1 MKTLWGALLAACV
14 FLAGCGGDAA
24 EKHSRNFFAMDTY
37 MTITAYGPHAE
48 EGMKEA
54 EARIRTLEDELSVTK
69 EGSDVWRVN
78 HRTED
83 STDLGADTADVVG
96 AALALAKDTQG
107 ALDPTIYPAV
117 EAWGF
122 TKDRQQVPSPEAL
135 ANALART
142 GWERAHL
149 ASRTLTLEPGMEID
163 LGAVGK
169 GYAGREA
176 GRVLREAG
184 VASAILSLGGNIE
197 AVGAKPDGTPWK
209 VGLKAPDSEGYA
221 GMIAVRDEAVVTSGS
236 YERYFTDETGRR
248 YHHILDPS
256 TGYPAENGL
265 LSVTVIGP
273 DGLVCDALSTA
284 LFVMG
289 KEKAEAYWRAR
300 GDFAMILIESGRH
313 ITVTENAAD
322 RFSIL
327 PEYTEEKAE
336 VLYR

>member
-1 MKTLWGALLAACV
+1 MKTLWGALLAVCI

-54 EARIRTLEDELSVTK
+54 EARIRTLEDGLSVTK

-83 STDLGADTADVVG
+83 STDLGADAADAVG
-96 AALALAKDTQG
+96 AALTIAKDTQG
-107 ALDPTIYPAV
+107 ALDPTIYPVV

-122 TKDRQQVPSPEAL
+122 TKDHQQVPSPEAL
-135 ANALART
+135 ADALART
-142 GWERAHL
+142 GWTRARL
-149 ASRTLTLEPGMEID
+149 DGRTLTLEPGMEID

-184 VASAILSLGGNIE
+184 VTSAILSLGGNIE

-221 GMIAVRDEAVVTSGS
+221 GMIAVKDAAVVTSGS
-236 YERYFTDETGRR
+236 YERYFTDEQGRR
-248 YHHILDPS
+248 YHHILDPA
-256 TGYPAENGL
+256 TGRPAENEL
-265 LSVTVIGP
+265 LSVTVVGP

-289 KEKAEAYWRAR
+289 KDRAAAYWRAR
-300 GDFAMILIESGRH
+300 GDFAMILIEEGRRV
-313 ITVTENAAD
+313 TVTDNLAED
-322 RFSIL
+322 FSLL
-327 PEYTEEKAE
+327 PDYTDKQPE
-336 VLYR
+336 VLRR